1 MFIMAVGYFLN
12 NHPTENNTPFIFL
25 VKFAI
30 FGKTVKSETKTNRAS
45 LAPRFSRA

>member
-1 MFIMAVGYFLN
+1 MFIMAVEYFLN
-12 NHPTENNTPFIFL
+12 NHPTPPFIFL

-45 LAPRFSRA
+45 LAPRFSCA